1 MKKLAKTTNEVKGT
15 AISILSEREE
25 DYICLTNIARY
36 KDAAR
41 TGAIASRSHGTSTTL
56 RASSTSAST
65 LKLAQPDRL
74 QKLNEITIRQMQIL
88 ASSAARLLGPP
99 DSPKLT

>member
-56 RASSTSAST
+56 
-65 LKLAQPDRL
+65 
-74 QKLNEITIRQMQIL
+74 
-88 ASSAARLLGPP
+88 
-99 DSPKLT
+99 